1 MRWAPTLGARIEGTS
16 TRFRV
21 WAPASSRV
29 TVVIEAP
36 GLAPREEAL
45 EAQGDGFHSACI
57 ADVAAGDHY
66 RYRLD
71 GGALLPDPAS
81 RWQPAGVHGPSAVV
95 DWQSFPWTDQGW
107 TGVPLE
113 DTVLYELH
121 IGTFTPEGTFA
132 AAAQRLPYLKDLG
145 VTAVELMPVA
155 DFPGRW
161 NWGYDGVAPFA
172 PARCYGQP
180 DELRRLVDAAHRL
193 GLAVHLDVVYNH
205 LGPDGACQPN
215 FSPFYLSE
223 THTSPW
229 GPAMNVDG
237 PHSQPVRDYLVQN
250 ALHWIHEYHID
261 GLRLDATHAIVDE
274 SPRHILAVLT
284 EGVRHSLAG
293 SGRRAQVIAE
303 DHGNLAHMLRPECRG
318 GLGLDGLWS
327 DDFHHQMRRHLAG
340 DTEGYFADFGGTAE
354 EIAQTASRG
363 WFYCGQHSAYFGH
376 ARGSNPDRV
385 RPSQLVCFLQ
395 NHDQIGNRPFGDRL
409 HHQIDPAAWRA
420 SSTFL
425 LVLPEVP
432 LIFMGQ
438 EWAASTPF
446 HYFTDHRA
454 DLARLIRDGRRHEFD
469 RFETFR
475 EAATRGRIPDP
486 QAESTMLASR
496 LDWSEPDRE
505 PHASVRRLYS
515 DLLALRREE
524 PTLGGCAQSRV
535 EIAPADAHSI
545 IVRRRAP
552 GGPDWLVVV
561 RFAGSGTVRLDE
573 YPLAGRPVTDPWAV
587 ALTTEDAPYAPDT
600 QAIVIAAG
608 GTAVSFARPGAVIF
622 RAGPPRAVRIRP

>member
-1 MRWAPTLGARIEGTS
+1 MRWAPTLGAQIENTA

-21 WAPASSRV
+21 WAPESSRV

-45 EAQGDGFHSACI
+45 EAVGDGFHSALI
-57 ADVAAGDHY
+57 ADVAAGDQY

-71 GGALLPDPAS
+71 GGAPLPDPAS

-95 DWQSFPWTDQGW
+95 DWQSFPWTDQAW
-107 TGVPLE
+107 TGIPLE

-121 IGTFTPEGTFA
+121 VGTFTPEGTFA
-132 AAAQRLPYLKDLG
+132 AAAQRLPYLQDLG

-180 DELRRLVDAAHRL
+180 DDLRRFVDTAHRQ

-205 LGPDGACQPN
+205 LGPDGAYQPS
-215 FSPFYLSE
+215 FSPFYFSA

-229 GPAMNVDG
+229 GKAMNFDG
-237 PHSQPVRDYLVQN
+237 PNSQPVRDYLAQN

-284 EGVRHSLAG
+284 ESVRHSQAG

-340 DTEGYFADFGGTAE
+340 DADGYFADFGGTTE

-363 WFYCGQHSAYFGH
+363 WFYCGQHSGYFGQ

-385 RPSQLVCFLQ
+385 RPSQLVFYLQ
-395 NHDQIGNRPFGDRL
+395 NHDQIGNRAFGDRL
-409 HHQIDPAAWRA
+409 HHQIDPATWRA

-446 HYFTDHRA
+446 RYFTDHHA
-454 DLARLIRDGRRHEFD
+454 DLGRLVRDGRRGEFG
-469 RFETFR
+469 RFEAFR
-475 EAATRGRIPDP
+475 EPAARERIPDP
-486 QAESTMLASR
+486 QAEDTMLASR
-496 LDWSEPDRE
+496 LDWSELDRE
-505 PHASVRRLYS
+505 PHASARRLYA
-515 DLLALRREE
+515 DLLALRRAE
-524 PTLGGCAQSRV
+524 PTIGGSAQSRV

-561 RFAGSGTVRLDE
+561 RFAGAGTVCLDE
-573 YPLAGRPVTDPWAV
+573 YPLAGRPATDPWAL
-587 ALTTEDAPYAPDT
+587 ALTTEDTPYAPDA
-600 QAIVIAAG
+600 QAIIFASG

-622 RAGPPRAVRIRP
+622 RAGPRRAERTRL